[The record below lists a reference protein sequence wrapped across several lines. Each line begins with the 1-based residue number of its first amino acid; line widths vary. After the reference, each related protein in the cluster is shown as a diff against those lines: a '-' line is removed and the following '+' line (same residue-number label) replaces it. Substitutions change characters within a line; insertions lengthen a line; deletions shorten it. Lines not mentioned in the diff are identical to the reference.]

1 MACAP
6 ALPLAVADKDSALI
20 ADPPVDSGEPSSI
33 DTGEGEPDSGVAPRP
48 DPDPIEDL
56 GGFVWE
62 RPAVLMLDVRG
73 RYIPDD
79 DKITATL
86 EVIRDH
92 DGTLSD
98 LDDAPRAYTGA
109 IGIEGHG
116 SSSSGFPK
124 RGYRIEIRDEE
135 GEDLNYPLL
144 DLPADSDWV
153 LHGPYSDKTLIR
165 NALAYELARDMAVW
179 TGQWQPRTA
188 WAELFIDGYYQG
200 VYLLVERIKIDQNRV
215 DVPETTDEDGDLSG
229 GYIVKV
235 DQLRSEG
242 FVTTAGTPIDYH
254 DPKYENLS
262 EEQLEYLSDWFDSME
277 SNMMGTSW
285 RDETE
290 GYSSFIEPDSFIDHY
305 ILNELA
311 HNVDGLRLSA
321 YLVKDPDSMGG
332 RLHAGPAWD
341 FNLGFGN
348 ADYCEGWSPEGF
360 LQDAAC
366 GDVLQVP
373 FWWRRLPEDPA
384 WRDRT
389 RCRWEELRGDLLSD
403 ARLLERVDRL
413 AGEVSAMEGRD
424 HDTWDNI
431 GVYVWPNAY
440 VGATW
445 NDEVAW
451 MSAWLLDR
459 ALWLDGHLPG
469 TCSDPGLLLPGVP

>member
-1 MACAP
+1 MPAPFVRFLLCALLPVACAP
-6 ALPLAVADKDSALI
+6 ALPLTVEDKDSAPP
-20 ADPPVDSGEPSSI
+20 ADPPVDSGELPP
-33 DTGEGEPDSGVAPRP
+33 EDSGDSPVDSGQPPRP
-48 DPDPIEDL
+48 DPDPVEDL

-92 DGTLSD
+92 DGSLSD
-98 LDDAPRAYTGA
+98 LEDAPRAYTGT

-165 NALAYELARDMAVW
+165 NALAYELARDMARW

-188 WAELFIDGYYQG
+188 WTEVFIDGAYQG

-242 FVTTAGTPIDYH
+242 FYTSAGTPIDYH
-254 DPKYENLS
+254 DPKYEDLS
-262 EEQLEYLSDWFDSME
+262 EEQLEYLLDWFDAME
-277 SNMMGTSW
+277 SNM
-285 RDETE
+285 
-290 GYSSFIEPDSFIDHY
+290 
-305 ILNELA
+305 
-311 HNVDGLRLSA
+311 
-321 YLVKDPDSMGG
+321 
-332 RLHAGPAWD
+332 
-341 FNLGFGN
+341 LG
-348 ADYCEGWSPEGF
+348 S
-360 LQDAAC
+360 
-366 GDVLQVP
+366 
-373 FWWRRLPEDPA
+373 
-384 WRDRT
+384 
-389 RCRWEELRGDLLSD
+389 
-403 ARLLERVDRL
+403 
-413 AGEVSAMEGRD
+413 
-424 HDTWDNI
+424 TW
-431 GVYVWPNAY
+431 
-440 VGATW
+440 
-445 NDEVAW
+445 
-451 MSAWLLDR
+451 
-459 ALWLDGHLPG
+459 
-469 TCSDPGLLLPGVP
+469 